1 MAKKILITGAGG
13 FIGGFIVEEALRRGY
28 ETWAA
33 VRKTTNREFLQ
44 DSRIHFIELD
54 FTDGHALKAALQ
66 QAIAESGGKWHY
78 VVHNLGATKA
88 ANYID
93 FERINYGYM
102 RLLVDTLKAIDA
114 VPEVFLLMSS
124 LSVMGEGDDKTYRPF
139 KITDDPVPNTR
150 YGMSKAKA
158 ETYLKMVTD
167 FPYTIFRCTGVYG
180 PHERDYFLMMKSIAR
195 GFDFSVGF
203 RRQMLTFIYVKDL
216 ATAVM
221 QALEAGPKY
230 RPYFISEPQGY
241 TQKEFRK
248 IVCKEL
254 NKKFVLPITCP
265 IWLVQMV
272 CVFCTIYTKFTGK
285 ATTLNVDKFRILKQ
299 RNWLCDTS
307 ETQRDLGFTPNY
319 SLQSGIEEAIAWY
332 KEAGWL

>member
-54 FTDGHALKAALQ
+54 CTDGHALKAALQ

-167 FPYTIFRCTGVYG
+167 FPYTIFRCTGV
-180 PHERDYFLMMKSIAR
+180 
-195 GFDFSVGF
+195 
-203 RRQMLTFIYVKDL
+203 
-216 ATAVM
+216 
-221 QALEAGPKY
+221 
-230 RPYFISEPQGY
+230 
-241 TQKEFRK
+241 
-248 IVCKEL
+248 
-254 NKKFVLPITCP
+254 
-265 IWLVQMV
+265 
-272 CVFCTIYTKFTGK
+272 
-285 ATTLNVDKFRILKQ
+285 
-299 RNWLCDTS
+299 
-307 ETQRDLGFTPNY
+307 
-319 SLQSGIEEAIAWY
+319 
-332 KEAGWL
+332 